1 MVDHNLCIPI
11 NRTIVLRDHFRYGLL
26 LSAASAFTLAN
37 IHAPSAFAQIQ
48 RVKSTNAIVQK
59 LLKIDKDITVKE
71 TLRIANA
78 RSLGLPDNASQAMI
92 EDRAWRKYADQQA
105 QMYGW
110 PIGLNKQD
118 FAKLADKQ
126 KRDDLCRSTNLP
138 DSATDTQ
145 IEEASRHLKDQQKKL
160 MAEEQA
166 IQLKH
171 LPVDLENQAYNAVM
185 QKQKELNRPG
195 AARMA
200 GLPPT
205 ATWQQINSKQ
215 QDDLNQQLK
224 RKYGISKSV
233 SPDQLNLVIKDH
245 LDREKTDM
253 ARRILKAPK
262 TQSDSETWA
271 QMQRLATALGYP
283 KYAAIHAEGEIFTA
297 DDLFTQITQRKA
309 K

>member
-1 MVDHNLCIPI
+1 MPI
-11 NRTIVLRDHFRYGLL
+11 NRTIVMRDHFRYQLL
-26 LSAASAFTLAN
+26 MSAALTVTLAN
-37 IHAPSAFAQIQ
+37 VSFQPAFA
-48 RVKSTNAIVQK
+48 RVERADLANAIVQR
-59 LLKIDKDITVKE
+59 LLKVDKDITVADSI
-71 TLRIANA
+71 RIANA

-92 EDRAWRKYADQQA
+92 EDRAWQKYAVQQA
-105 QMYGW
+105 QIYGW

-138 DSATDTQ
+138 DSASDAQ
-145 IEEASRHLKDQQKKL
+145 LEEASRHLKDQQKKL

-185 QKQKELNRPG
+185 EKQKELSRPG

-200 GLPPT
+200 GLPPS
-205 ATWQQINSKQ
+205 ATWQQIKSKQ

-224 RKYGISKSV
+224 RKYGLSKSV
-233 SPDQLNLVIKDH
+233 SKDQLNLAIKKH
-245 LDREKTDM
+245 LDREQTEM

-262 TQSDSETWA
+262 TQSDSEIWT
-271 QMQRLATALGYP
+271 QMQILAKALGYS
-283 KYAAIHAEGEIFTA
+283 KDAAIHSEGEIFTA
-297 DDLFTQITQRKA
+297 DDLFTQITQSKA